1 MKLVTIPQNI
11 TVKNGAESAEIGFVD
26 TMILNTWTGDPK
38 YGASATLIFEAADV
52 RALFAGKVPGDVVS
66 MPDAIHATLR
76 GIVESP
82 SAPYATALVVQLV
95 PFLRAILD
103 APAGAK

>member
-11 TVKNGAESAEIGFVD
+11 TVKNGAESAEIGFVE
-26 TMILNTWTGDPK
+26 TMIRNTWTADPK
-38 YGASATLIFEAADV
+38 YGATATLICEAADLLT
-52 RALFAGKVPGDVVS
+52 LFDGKSPGDVVPL
-66 MPDAIHATLR
+66 PDAMHATLR
-76 GIVESP
+76 GIVEAP
-82 SAPYATALVVQLV
+82 SQAYNPGLVIQLV